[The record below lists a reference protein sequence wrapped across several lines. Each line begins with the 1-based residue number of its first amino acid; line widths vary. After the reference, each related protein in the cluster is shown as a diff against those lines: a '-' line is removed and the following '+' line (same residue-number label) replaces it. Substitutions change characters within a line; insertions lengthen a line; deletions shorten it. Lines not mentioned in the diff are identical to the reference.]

1 MQHIANVFT
10 ASILYRSCGAWFGI
24 ASKCKRHE
32 QRCERGPK
40 YKYVGGPFRTPQ
52 NVFQKLESFG
62 ICIPEDLRWNRY
74 RATFDLESYFEK
86 SDRGTSRHIPMSA
99 SVASTVP
106 GRYGPQC
113 FISTGDTQAMIDAM
127 LNWLLDTADEMAELQ
142 RRTFAPYIEQMTSLA
157 ARYAADRDCRRRAV
171 VSYDDG
177 DVSETD
183 EDNSDIEQGNSCV
196 AAKTRADR
204 MLDEFIQF
212 IECLPVIGF
221 NSANYDIPLIK
232 PYLARFLMGEDPNAC
247 IPVDSVGGNRQD
259 GEATSGRDE
268 LLYCCQKGNSVTML
282 KTRRLTFTDVTKY
295 LSPGTSYDRWITVV
309 YLEKRKEPYFM
320 HTSIYHSKS

>member
-1 MQHIANVFT
+1 MYSLHLF
-10 ASILYRSCGAWFGI
+10 YRSCGAWFGI
-24 ASKCKRHE
+24 ASICKRHE
-32 QRCERGPK
+32 QCCERGPK
-40 YKYVGGPFRTPQ
+40 YKYIGGPFRAPQ
-52 NVFQKLESFG
+52 NVFQKLESFW

-113 FISTGDTQAMIDAM
+113 FISTGDTQATIDAM

-142 RRTFAPYIEQMTSLA
+142 RRTFAPYIKQMEALA
-157 ARYAADRDCRRRAV
+157 ARYAADRDCRRHAV
-171 VSYDDG
+171 VSYDNG
-177 DVSETD
+177 DVQELD
-183 EDNSDIEQGNSCV
+183 VDDSDIEQDNSCV
-196 AAKTRADR
+196 AVKTRADR
-204 MLDEFIQF
+204 MLDPFIQF
-212 IECLPVIGF
+212 IESLPVIGF

-232 PYLARFLMGEDPNAC
+232 PYLAQFLMGKDPNAS
-247 IPVDSVGGNRQD
+247 IPVDRVGENRPD
-259 GEATSGRDE
+259 GEATSGRDN
-268 LLYCCQKGNSVTML
+268 LLFCCQRGNSVTML

-309 YLEKRKEPYFM
+309 YF
-320 HTSIYHSKS
+320 I

>member
-86 SDRGTSRHIPMSA
+86 SDRGTSRHVPMSA

-157 ARYAADRDCRRRAV
+157 VRYAADRDCRRRAV

-177 DVSETD
+177 DVSERRTRTILILRKVTAV
-183 EDNSDIEQGNSCV
+183 SLQKPEQ
-196 AAKTRADR
+196 
-204 MLDEFIQF
+204 
-212 IECLPVIGF
+212 IECWTNLL
-221 NSANYDIPLIK
+221 NSLN
-232 PYLARFLMGEDPNAC
+232 
-247 IPVDSVGGNRQD
+247 
-259 GEATSGRDE
+259 
-268 LLYCCQKGNSVTML
+268 
-282 KTRRLTFTDVTKY
+282 
-295 LSPGTSYDRWITVV
+295 V
-309 YLEKRKEPYFM
+309 YLL
-320 HTSIYHSKS
+320 